1 MIFNYMCYIYLTRIF
16 PPQITYLYP
25 EAGGDGMSKG
35 RLLHGTVV
43 LTAAGILVKLMGAAY
58 RIPLSRLLGEEG
70 IGLYQMAYPIYLVF
84 LSVSTAGLPIAI
96 SKLVAEGVAKGDY
109 YGVKRL
115 FRLSLISLG
124 AFGLLGSMLMGC
136 GASWFSRHMAAD
148 PRSMLAMLALAPAVT
163 LMAVVSAFRGYFQ
176 GWQEM
181 RPSGLSQLWEQAVR
195 VVVLLT
201 LAVLLLPRGIEWAAA
216 GAAFGA
222 TAGAGAGVFYLSF
235 HYIRVQKRLRELE
248 RKKHIQSTNSL
259 SGFWLKRLLQTAL
272 PIALGSVLMPLMQ
285 AVDSIIV
292 PGKLQAG
299 GYTVSQA
306 TAALGQLGNAWAV
319 LYLPLIVT
327 SALSTGLVPAIAD
340 ALARGDRSELAARI
354 EEGYRVASWVLPGAA
369 TGLLVMGEEI
379 YRLIYGGYS
388 TSILVTLAPGV
399 FLLGWQQVSA
409 AILQGAGQPFLPLRH
424 FVVGCFVK
432 STLTLLLVGRP
443 NLGIH
448 GAAIAT
454 VTGSMAATVLNMLYV
469 CRLNLRK
476 SWLRSIWTPLIASII
491 MGSLGRFLRIVC
503 LCSWSSPLLIAVM
516 LLIQG
521 IVYIVAIWLMGGISS
536 TDLEHFRQRA
546 ASNV

>member
-1 MIFNYMCYIYLTRIF
+1 
-16 PPQITYLYP
+16 
-25 EAGGDGMSKG
+25 MSKG
-35 RLLHGTVV
+35 RLLHGTMM
-43 LTAAGILVKLMGAAY
+43 LTAAGVLVKLMGAAY

-124 AFGLLGSMLMGC
+124 IFGLLGSMAMGC
-136 GASWFSRHMAAD
+136 GASWFSHHMAAD

-163 LMAVVSAFRGYFQ
+163 LMAVMSAFRGYFQ

-201 LAVLLLPRGIEWAAA
+201 LAILLLPRGVEWAAA

-222 TAGAGAGVFYLSF
+222 TAGAGAGVIYLVI

-248 RKKHIQSTNSL
+248 CEKNNQSSNIL
-259 SGFWLKRLLQTAL
+259 SDFWLKRLASTAF
-272 PIALGSVLMPLMQ
+272 PIALGSILMPLMQ

-299 GYTVSQA
+299 GYTISQA

-327 SALSTGLVPAIAD
+327 SALSAGLVPAVAD
-340 ALARGDRSELAARI
+340 ALARSDRSELAARI

-369 TGLLVMGEEI
+369 TGLLIMGENI
-379 YRLIYGGYS
+379 YRLIYGGYP

-399 FLLGWQQVSA
+399 FFLGWQQVSA

-424 FVVGCFVK
+424 FIVGCLVK
-432 STLTLLLVGRP
+432 SALTLLLVGRP
-443 NLGIH
+443 DLGIH

-454 VTGSMAATVLNMLYV
+454 VTGSMAATVLNMFYV
-469 CRLNLRK
+469 CQLNPRK
-476 SWLRSIWTPLIASII
+476 SWFRSIWSPMIASII
-491 MGSLGRFLRIVC
+491 MGSLGWFVRGVC
-503 LCSWSSPLLIAVM
+503 LSSRCSPLLIAGM
-516 LLIQG
+516 LLILG
-521 IVYIVAIWLMGGISS
+521 MVYIAINFLMGGIRL
-536 TDLEHFRQRA
+536 TDIEHIRQRV
-546 ASNV
+546 ASHI